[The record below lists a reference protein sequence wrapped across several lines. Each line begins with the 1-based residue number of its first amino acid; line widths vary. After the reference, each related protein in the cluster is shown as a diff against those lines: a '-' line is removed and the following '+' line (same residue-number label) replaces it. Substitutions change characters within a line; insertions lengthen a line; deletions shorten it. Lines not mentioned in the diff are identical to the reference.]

1 MNILLATD
9 GSAFSEAASTF
20 LTYFDF
26 TQKDTIHLFH
36 VVSTV
41 PYEDDFRQQVL
52 QAIRKFSPK
61 ILNTCAECIKST
73 KATIMKAEEGQGAP
87 EEEIVKKA
95 AEIDADLIVMGA
107 RGVKGITSV
116 FLGSVTRAVAA
127 LTDRPLLVTKPFSE
141 KAGRPLKVLFATDG
155 SRSAEAAAAALAS
168 LPFPQASELTI
179 LTIAWSA
186 VADIPDR
193 YAMEINDTMKT
204 ELAKI
209 RTAESEGAEKIIDQA
224 RAHFTGNF
232 AAVHGLIKG
241 GDPAVEVLKTADEM
255 KADLIAI
262 GSRGLIGVKGMLG
275 SVSRRVL
282 GRAPCTVL
290 IGKERATSG

>member
-9 GSAFSEAASTF
+9 GSAFSEAAATF
-20 LTYFDF
+20 LTCFGF
-26 TQKDTIHLFH
+26 TQKDTIHLYH

-61 ILNTCAECIKST
+61 ILSACEECIKPI
-73 KATIMKAEEGQGAP
+73 KATIMKEEGQGVP
-87 EEEIVKKA
+87 EDEIVKKA
-95 AEIDADLIVMGA
+95 AKIDADLIVMGA
-107 RGVKGITSV
+107 RGVKGIKSL

-127 LTDRPLLVTKPFSE
+127 LTDRPLLVTKTFSE
-141 KAGRPLKVLFATDG
+141 EAGRPLKVLFATDG
-155 SRSAEAAAAALAS
+155 SGYAGATAAVLAS
-168 LPFPQASELTI
+168 LPFPPGSELTI

-193 YAMEINDTMKT
+193 YAMEINDAMKT

-209 RTAESEGAEKIIDQA
+209 RTAENADAEKIIDHAKAQFA
-224 RAHFTGNF
+224 GNF
-232 AAVHGLIKG
+232 ATVHGLVKG
-241 GDPAVEVLKTADEM
+241 GDPTVEVLKTADEM

-262 GSRGLIGVKGMLG
+262 GSRGLKGVKGMLG

-282 GRAPCTVL
+282 GRAPCSVL
-290 IGKERATSG
+290 IGKGRST

>member
-9 GSAFSEAASTF
+9 GSAFSEAAATF

-26 TQKDTIHLFH
+26 TQKDTVHLFH

-61 ILNTCAECIKST
+61 ILNTCAECIKPT
-73 KATIMKAEEGQGAP
+73 KATIMKAEAQGAP

-95 AEIDADLIVMGA
+95 GEIDADLVVMGA
-107 RGVKGITSV
+107 RGVKGITSM

-155 SRSAEAAAAALAS
+155 SGSAEAAATALAS
-168 LPFPQASELTI
+168 LPFPPGSELTV

-209 RTAESEGAEKIIDQA
+209 RTAESEGAERIIDQA
-224 RAHFTGNF
+224 KAHFAGNF
-232 AAVHGLIKG
+232 ASVHGLIKG

-255 KADLIAI
+255 KVDLIAI
-262 GSRGLIGVKGMLG
+262 GSRGLKGVKGMLG

-290 IGKERATSG
+290 IGKERTISR

>member
-9 GSAFSEAASTF
+9 GSAFSEAAATF
-20 LTYFDF
+20 LNCFGF

-36 VVSTV
+36 VVSAV

-61 ILNTCAECIKST
+61 ILSSCEECIKPT
-73 KATIMKAEEGQGAP
+73 KAAIMKEEGQGVP
-87 EEEIVKKA
+87 EDEIVKKA
-95 AEIDADLIVMGA
+95 AKIDADLIVMGA
-107 RGVKGITSV
+107 RGVKGIKSV

-141 KAGRPLKVLFATDG
+141 ATGRPLKVLFATDG

-168 LPFPQASELTI
+168 LPFPPGSELTI
-179 LTIAWSA
+179 LTIALSA

-193 YAMEINDTMKT
+193 YAMEINDAMKT

-209 RTAESEGAEKIIDQA
+209 RTAEYEEAEKIIDHA
-224 RAHFTGNF
+224 KAHCAGNF

-241 GDPAVEVLKTADEM
+241 GDPTVEVLKTADEM

-262 GSRGLIGVKGMLG
+262 GSRGLKGVKGMLG

-282 GRAPCTVL
+282 GRAPCSVL
-290 IGKERATSG
+290 IGKELIT

>member
-9 GSAFSEAASTF
+9 GSTFSDAAATF
-20 LTYFDF
+20 LACFGF
-26 TQKDTIHLFH
+26 KEKDTIHLFH
-36 VVSTV
+36 VVSAV

-52 QAIRKFSPK
+52 QAIRKFSPR
-61 ILNTCAECIKST
+61 ILNACEECIKNT
-73 KATIMKAEEGQGAP
+73 KATIVKDEVQGTP
-87 EEEIVKKA
+87 EDEIVKKA

-107 RGVKGITSV
+107 RGVKGIKSM

-127 LTDRPLLVTKPFSE
+127 LTDRPLLVTKPIPEVS
-141 KAGRPLKVLFATDG
+141 GRPLKVLLATDG
-155 SRSAEAAAAALAS
+155 SGSAEATAAVLAS
-168 LPFPQASELTI
+168 LPFPPGSELTI

-186 VADIPDR
+186 VADIPER

-209 RTAESEGAEKIIDQA
+209 RLAESEGAEKIID
-224 RAHFTGNF
+224 RAKAQVAGNF
-232 AAVHGLIKG
+232 TVVYGLIKG
-241 GDPAVEVLKTADEM
+241 GDPTVEVLKTADEM

-262 GSRGLIGVKGMLG
+262 GSRGLKGVKGMLG

-290 IGKERATSG
+290 IGKERTTKD